1 MEATPETILRPT
13 HLLLQCVAPFKQLL
27 EPEASTMTH
36 SKFTVTEP
44 LRVGS
49 VAPSLTLLDAAGAPA
64 VLAELWAAGPLLLT
78 FLRHFG

>member
-1 MEATPETILRPT
+1 MAESGSAN
-13 HLLLQCVAPFKQLL
+13 
-27 EPEASTMTH
+27 ASA
-36 SKFTVTEP
+36 

-49 VAPSLTLLDAAGAPA
+49 AAPSLTVFDAAGAPA

>member
-1 MEATPETILRPT
+1 
-13 HLLLQCVAPFKQLL
+13 
-27 EPEASTMTH
+27 MTKLKYT
-36 SKFTVTEP
+36 SADS

-64 VLAELWAAGPLLLT
+64 VLSELWAAGPLLLT